1 MSDDRRVMFVSGGSR
16 GIGAGLVVGAAKAG
30 LDVAFTYRT
39 HGAAAESVVRRA
51 LESAP
56 GRTIRAYELDVRD
69 PEAVERVGD
78 VVLDEFGHVDV
89 VVANAG
95 ITRVGLAFSTA
106 NEDWR
111 EVIDTNLTGAFW
123 VTRHFLASMLARRWG
138 RIVYVSSVAANG
150 MTGDPAYC
158 ASKAGLLGLTKAMAK
173 EYGRK
178 GVTANALILGLFETD
193 MSAEG
198 VSERNRSFYETYC
211 PVGRPG
217 QIDEV
222 TAMVL
227 HLARDVSGFINGQTL
242 GLTGGLDWYQ

>member
-1 MSDDRRVMFVSGGSR
+1 MSDERRVMFVSGGSR
-16 GIGAGLVVGAAKAG
+16 GIGAGLVRGAAAAG

-39 HGAAAESVVRRA
+39 NGDAADAVRRQA
-51 LESAP
+51 LDSAR
-56 GRTIRAYELDVRD
+56 GATVRAYELDVRD
-69 PEAVERVGD
+69 PDAVERIGD
-78 VVLDEFGHVDV
+78 AVLDEFGHVDV

-95 ITRVGLAFSTA
+95 VTRVGLAFATT

-111 EVIDTNLTGAFW
+111 EVIDTNLSGAFW
-123 VTRHFLASMLARRWG
+123 VTRHFLASMIARRWG

-193 MSAEG
+193 MTAEG
-198 VSERNRSFYETYC
+198 VSDRNRSFYETYC

-217 QIDEV
+217 RIDEV

-227 HLARDVSGFINGQTL
+227 HLTRNESGFINGQTL